1 MDIRTGFDVEWDA
14 PRGFAKMEGIHRKD
28 SSRMINRRRFEY
40 IYVSSEVDWFE
51 ERADGAFYTQS
62 PLSF

>member
-1 MDIRTGFDVEWDA
+1 MPHGDL
-14 PRGFAKMEGIHRKD
+14 PRWRESIEKIQ
-28 SSRMINRRRFEY
+28 SRMINRRRFEHV
-40 IYVSSEVDWFE
+40 YVSSEVDWFE